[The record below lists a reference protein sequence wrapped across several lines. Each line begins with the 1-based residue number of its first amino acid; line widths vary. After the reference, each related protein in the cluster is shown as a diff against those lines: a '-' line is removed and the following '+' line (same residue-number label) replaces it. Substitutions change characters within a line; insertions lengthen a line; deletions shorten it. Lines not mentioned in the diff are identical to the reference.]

1 MTLSLEI
8 LAKNVLFDTYYT
20 LFLYYDVLYCTVLY
34 CTVLY
39 CTVLYCTV
47 LYCTV
52 PSQFSSFTSSLT
64 RRTVLY
70 SIVQHCTVQSQFSSF
85 TSSSTR
91 RKAARDLYY
100 KLIWPCLIARR
111 NIPKYPK
118 AFPTVNQLLHGP
130 LRA

>member
-1 MTLSLEI
+1 MLIFTFVYI
-8 LAKNVLFDTYYT
+8 LCLHRFSYFKYFLVCSTVPFPSISFINLYHALKGTIENRVCHYY
-20 LFLYYDVLYCTVLY
+20 CSVLY

-70 SIVQHCTVQSQFSSF
+70 SIVQYSTVQHCTVQSQFSSF

-100 KLIWPCLIARR
+100 KLI
-111 NIPKYPK
+111 
-118 AFPTVNQLLHGP
+118 
-130 LRA
+130 